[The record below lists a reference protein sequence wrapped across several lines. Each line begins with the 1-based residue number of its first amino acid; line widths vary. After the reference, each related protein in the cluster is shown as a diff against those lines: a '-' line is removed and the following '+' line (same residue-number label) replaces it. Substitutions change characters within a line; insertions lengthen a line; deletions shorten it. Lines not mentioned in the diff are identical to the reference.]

1 MVSAMWRFCRQSGLL
16 AARGDSLGVR
26 GDLLGAA
33 PWAGSTA
40 STEQRPEGR
49 GRLAVGQDVAAG
61 GLVQGEVPAGGRER
75 RGHGGGRP
83 AQSSGRKAGVGWPLA
98 RMLLLVPWCRLRY
111 QPVAGSGVVTPVTV
125 LTSCMIW
132 PPLSAVKSIS
142 MYWTGPWLM
151 QLPMWMCAACAPG
164 VRPLAVRVTVMVL
177 APGL

>member
-49 GRLAVGQDVAAG
+49 GRAAPGPRGAGGVLGGGWGSRPAAG
-61 GLVQGEVPAGGRER
+61 TGGR
-75 RGHGGGRP
+75 
-83 AQSSGRKAGVGWPLA
+83 AGVGWPLA